1 VINNKGPI
9 KVLFVCL
16 GNICRS
22 PTAEAVLRDP
32 LKREAPQLRVEVDS
46 AGTANYHAGD
56 PPDPRSQR
64 AALGRDIDM
73 SALRARQI
81 SREDFMRFDLI
92 LAMDRDNLRLC
103 QAMRPKGSTAQVRL
117 FLDYARHAGDTEVPD
132 PYYGGPEGFERVL
145 DLTTAASRGLIAD
158 LQHQRAQQPVQSA
171 GECDGNRQGENP
183 RHQ

>member
-22 PTAEAVLRDP
+22 PTAEAVFRYL
-32 LKREAPQLRVEVDS
+32 LKQEAPQLRIEVDS
-46 AGTANYHAGD
+46 AGTANYHTGD

-73 SALRARQI
+73 SGLRARQI
-81 SREDFMRFDLI
+81 SPDDFMRFDLI
-92 LAMDRDNLRLC
+92 LAMDRDNLRRL
-103 QAMRPKGSTAQVRL
+103 QVMRPKGSTAQVRL
-117 FLDYARHAGDTEVPD
+117 FLDYARLGPGTEVPD
-132 PYYGGPEGFERVL
+132 PYYGGPEDFERVL

-158 LQHQRAQQPVQSA
+158 LQQQRAQQPVQAA
-171 GECDGNRQGENP
+171 GESD
-183 RHQ
+183 

>member
-22 PTAEAVLRDP
+22 PTAEAVLRDL

-145 DLTTAASRGLIAD
+145 DLTTAASRSLIAD
-158 LQHQRAQQPVQSA
+158 LQQQRAQQPVQSA